1 MFYKVFSLF
10 TLTVSG
16 LSLMAQTVKDIDGNT
31 YKTLRIGKAQIM
43 AENLRVRHYQNGSPI
58 LFAPEGEV
66 WKQLGEK
73 GFGACCFFNNDS
85 TTAATT
91 GLIYNYYVAADK
103 RKVCPSGW
111 RVPSKDEWAALLDSI
126 QSKHP
131 EFIPKSAV
139 RAASGTRFVS
149 WSDKGSLWSSTI
161 SEKDSIRGYALDFSY
176 DKYLLTPFNG
186 AGHVIRCISGLV
198 DATSNKTFTTSV
210 DNSQKQEQSSLTSSS
225 LSKPAKA
232 VDPAKKTIFEK
243 HITATFP
250 DTITDKY
257 SDNNNMFK
265 ATSYRSKSNG
275 AEYVIKMYEYTDD
288 AIIAIQRAN
297 KNPHQM
303 IRDNEADMYSA
314 KVSLLSRY
322 YDNPWA
328 PLAFS
333 FKLNTSNAMI
343 EAIQVIFNDND
354 GCLVMVA
361 TNRAADPAPL
371 LKKFFNTIRFK

>member
-126 QSKHP
+126 LLKHP
-131 EFIPKSAV
+131 EFIPKNAV
-139 RAASGTRFVS
+139 RAAWGTRFNS

-161 SEKDSIRGYALDFSY
+161 SEKDSTRGYALDFSY
-176 DKYLLTPFNG
+176 DKYFLTPFAA
-186 AGHVIRCISGLV
+186 AGDGIRCIEGTANNAG
-198 DATSNKTFTTSV
+198 DKTSLASNAG
-210 DNSQKQEQSSLTSSS
+210 SQKQSTSTVISASLN
-225 LSKPAKA
+225 KPNKE
-232 VDPAKKTIFEK
+232 VNPKKKMVFEK
-243 HITATFP
+243 HVTATFP